1 MKVEQHLSA
10 DGGKPFEDI
19 EDIGELR
26 RIVTYFRDMA
36 KTNGARLLIAET
48 NASRNRQLLEQKT
61 RGFSLLSRMSSDFL
75 ATAELTYLTKI
86 LAGHLTSIL
95 NMNRTA
101 VLSRDSS
108 QGDFRILASSGYS
121 DADQRRLI
129 RQDFRLPRH
138 IDEAGRM
145 VSTLSPLAESDR
157 QAFAAL
163 EIPYFIAIPITADD
177 GIRAVIVTG
186 RLREQRPF
194 SPPLNVSDVD
204 TLKAIGGF
212 FGAYLTRHRMI
223 ERDREQSRNRIG
235 EVERLVAQRTAEI
248 ERQRELLDESLKKLH
263 ETQQQLIVR
272 EKLASLGQLVA
283 GIAHE
288 IRNPLNFI
296 NNFSD
301 LSLELVVEIEEFI
314 EEFLIEAPAD
324 RREELSDLI
333 KTLHSNLGIIGNH
346 GKRAASIVRNML
358 QHSRGDKG
366 RTEIVDLNGILTE
379 SIEFAYHVERAQNK
393 NFEVTITR
401 DLDPT
406 IGMLNLVPQ
415 QVSRA
420 FVNLIS
426 NAFSALKK
434 RQIETNVAYQ
444 PTLAITS
451 HRLDQHVEVRLR
463 DNGVGIAASIRPQIF
478 NPFFTTKSSGE
489 GTGLGLSLCYDI
501 IVNAHGGGI
510 EIDSVEND
518 FTEVTVRLPLAA
530 VPPRL
535 GHKSP

>member
-26 RIVTYFRDMA
+26 RIATYFRDMA